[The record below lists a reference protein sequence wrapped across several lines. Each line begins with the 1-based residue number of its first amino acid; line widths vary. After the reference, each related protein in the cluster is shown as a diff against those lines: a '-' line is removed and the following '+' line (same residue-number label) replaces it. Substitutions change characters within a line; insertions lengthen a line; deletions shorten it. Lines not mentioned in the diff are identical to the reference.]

1 MTESCE
7 VLAAVCTAPPEMI
20 SGAPPLDGEEVP
32 PSTLAAALVEFDK
45 QRIENRDSARY
56 VPLFNFL
63 KVRVGGKDGGLVI
76 CSSRFDVIVVVVL
89 VVRSCVTL
97 VVNSSKQFHHGGAYA
112 QFALCDGF
120 LFTFSL
126 CFVVLAG
133 HCRDRTTRR
142 LTWRRFGCSTR

>member
-76 CSSRFDVIVVVVL
+76 
-89 VVRSCVTL
+89 
-97 VVNSSKQFHHGGAYA
+97 FHHDFMSLLLLSLLLLLLYA
-112 QFALCDGF
+112 PA
-120 LFTFSL
+120 
-126 CFVVLAG
+126 
-133 HCRDRTTRR
+133 
-142 LTWRRFGCSTR
+142 